1 MKNNKILLEFEKN
14 CRKVYDKYKKG
25 NLRKNQMARKLDWL
39 EKEIR
44 HCEET
49 AFYEISK
56 LNLSYNEISKMKM
69 EIFKKEYELETE
81 YFGII

>member
-14 CRKVYDKYKKG
+14 CRKVYEKYKKG
-25 NLRKNQMARKLDWL
+25 NLRKNQMKRKLDWL

-44 HCEET
+44 YCEET

>member
-1 MKNNKILLEFEKN
+1 MNNNKIVSEFEKN
-14 CRKVYDKYKKG
+14 CRKIYEKYKKG
-25 NLRKNQMARKLDWL
+25 NLRKNQMSRKLDWL

-44 HCEET
+44 HCEEI

-56 LNLSYNEISKMKM
+56 LNLSYPEISKLKM
-69 EIFKKEYELETE
+69 EIFKREYELETE